1 MPRGGGGGGI
11 LEKGADSLDF
21 GKPSLF
27 SYVARKLSFFM
38 KTVRNFDM
46 MKKT

>member
-1 MPRGGGGGGI
+1 MYRI
-11 LEKGADSLDF
+11 LNKVKGADSLDF